1 MILSYSKCFFASILT
16 LAFAGV
22 SFAQSAPAASAPA
35 APAQPA
41 VANTDVVA
49 PRGATTTL
57 DEMIQAKLDSMDR
70 KKAAPVVKVNAD
82 SLAKAKA
89 DSIRRLIREGK
100 YVQRARYDKSNFDHW
115 KVDTVFQKSMKAE
128 TFGVWRTPIVAHG
141 HAFRDAELRFGM
153 NDTLYGVTRTYSD
166 SGRYQMTGEYT
177 YKARYRFDNDSS
189 LVTREVFL
197 DREVIRWDYIRFH
210 IKGDTLKHNLKKLEF
225 RDLNDNWLNALQGFD
240 NIPPE
245 LYIRDKKSSEEMT
258 KEYEQSKANKKK

>member
-1 MILSYSKCFFASILT
+1 MT
-16 LAFAGV
+16 LAFAGL
-22 SFAQSAPAASAPA
+22 SFAQSAPAAQPA
-35 APAQPA
+35 AVQPAA
-41 VANTDVVA
+41 VANSEVVA

-70 KKAAPVVKVNAD
+70 KKDPSVKVNSD

-166 SGRYQMTGEYT
+166 SGRYQKTGEYT

-197 DREVIRWDYIRFH
+197 DREVIRWDYILFH

-225 RDLNDNWLNALQGFD
+225 RDLNDNWLNALQGFE

-245 LYIRDKKSSEEMT
+245 IYIRDKSASDEMA
-258 KEYEQSKANKKK
+258 KEYEQSKGKKKK